1 MRALRH
7 AAPILLITCFLAL
20 GSGALRFAHDA
31 QHAME
36 DAAAS
41 RCFEPAAGGEHHS
54 PGPHRHHHPHH
65 DESNC
70 ATHALLSAPLLASTA
85 VPVLVS
91 LGLLLAFLTLLSPP
105 VAQLRL
111 PARIDC
117 RGPPL
122 RRA

>member
-1 MRALRH
+1 MCALRYP
-7 AAPILLITCFLAL
+7 ASILLILCYVAL

-31 QHAME
+31 QHARE
-36 DAAAS
+36 DAAAAAACS
-41 RCFEPAAGGEHHS
+41 EPAAGGEHHS
-54 PGPHRHHHPHH
+54 RDPHRHHPHH

-70 ATHALLSAPLLASTA
+70 GTHALLGAPLLAATA

-91 LGLLLAFLTLLSPP
+91 LGLLVAFLTLLSPP
-105 VAQLRL
+105 VARLRL

-122 RRA
+122 CRA